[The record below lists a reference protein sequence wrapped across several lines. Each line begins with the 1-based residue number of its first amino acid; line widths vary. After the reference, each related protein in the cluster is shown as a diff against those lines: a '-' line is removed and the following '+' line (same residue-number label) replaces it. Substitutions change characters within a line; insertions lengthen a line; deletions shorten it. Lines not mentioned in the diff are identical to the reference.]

1 MTAQDVAEFIT
12 ALKRAGWS
20 VGDAAFVGTSGELVW
35 VVTGHNGEN
44 LIRAEGAT
52 QGEAWRRAVEQA
64 REVGMLGRGAGKEPP
79 FTLS

>member
-1 MTAQDVAEFIT
+1 MTEEDVAEVII

-20 VGDAAFVGTSGELVW
+20 VGDAAFVGELDELVW

-64 REVGMLGRGAGKEPP
+64 RGVGMLGRGARSFRIKR
-79 FTLS
+79 T